1 VRVASVLL
9 APRAVAEL
17 ERLIRTL
24 SLPYDSRERL
34 RAALDPLGDF
44 PRLGAPLHGRWEGY
58 RFVLGPWRWMLLVY
72 VFDEDA
78 DAVFVVTIQDSRSAG
93 SVTSTG

>member
-1 VRVASVLL
+1 
-9 APRAVAEL
+9 
-17 ERLIRTL
+17 
-24 SLPYDSRERL
+24 
-34 RAALDPLGDF
+34 
-44 PRLGAPLHGRWEGY
+44 
-58 RFVLGPWRWMLLVY
+58 MLLVY